1 MKKTQRSIDAVQ
13 LMRTLRDSLSEQ
25 MRDMTFEQQREFI
38 EKRLR
43 SHQPKPAQSR

>member
-1 MKKTQRSIDAVQ
+1 MTKTQKRIDAVQ

-25 MRDMTFEQQREFI
+25 MRDTTFEQQREFI

-43 SHQPKPAQSR
+43 SDRPQPAQSR